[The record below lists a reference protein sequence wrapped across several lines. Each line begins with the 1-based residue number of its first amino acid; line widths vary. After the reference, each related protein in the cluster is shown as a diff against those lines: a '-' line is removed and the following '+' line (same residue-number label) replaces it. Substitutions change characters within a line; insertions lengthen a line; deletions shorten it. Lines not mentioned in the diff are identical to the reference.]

1 MIMPIKTGT
10 SWHTL
15 PIEEVQNQLGT
26 SSVGLSET
34 EALQRLSQ
42 YGPNR
47 LPSRK
52 TPPIGIIFLRQFLN
66 PLIYILL
73 IAGVVSLVIGENT
86 DAFFI
91 FGVIVFNAILGMI
104 QEWKA
109 EKSAASL
116 QSLLKITALVQREG
130 LKREMDAES
139 LVPGDLVFLESGMTV
154 PADIRLFETGNLAI
168 EEAVLTGESLASEKS
183 TLNIPMEDTPVS
195 ERSNIAYAG
204 TTVMVGR
211 ASGFV
216 VATGMQTEIG
226 QIAKSIAHAPATKTP
241 LIERM
246 ERFSKQISFA
256 YVAGCILLAAVAL
269 WQGMSGG
276 EVFLMAVALAV
287 SAIPEGLPV
296 ALTIVL
302 SIASQRMANRNVIV
316 RKLTAVEGLGSCT
329 CIASDKTGTLTLNR
343 QTVRKIS
350 LGNGRRFLVS
360 GEGYQGE
367 GKVQRENGEP
377 LSSGEKEMLL
387 PLAQAGVL
395 CNEATLRQENGQW
408 VYQGDAVDVALLAL
422 GLKMGVAAET
432 VRHTWNI
439 VGQVPYESEKRY
451 AAIFYRKA
459 DSHEGVVKGALETIL
474 PLCTQIKNENQAR
487 PIDHSQ
493 IEQEA
498 LHLAQEGYRVI
509 AVAQGSMKSEQ
520 DAEKPLDID
529 QFETLSLLGLV
540 GLIDPLRPE
549 AKEAAQT
556 CKQAGI
562 KVVIITGDHPD
573 TAFAIAKELGTV
585 TDRAEVIT
593 GTQLAEIDSPESPA
607 FMETVQG
614 GKVFARVTP
623 LQKLHIVEALRRL
636 GHYVAVTGDGVND
649 APALK
654 AANIGVAMGS
664 GTDVAKNTASIVV
677 ADDNFA
683 SIVAGVEEGRFAYDN
698 VRKVVYLLIS
708 TGISEVVLFALALIV
723 NMPLPLLA
731 VQLLWLNLVTDGI
744 QDFALAFE
752 GGEPGALARPP
763 RSPKEGIFN
772 RQMIEQTVLAGSV
785 MGLVAFGAWAGW
797 QWVGRSEFEAR
808 NLTLLLMVLLE
819 NFHVFNCRSE
829 NISTFKVP
837 LSKNIYIVMAAV
849 AAQALHIGSMHIPFM
864 QKILQIGPIRPY
876 EWFCHLLLGATVL
889 LAMEG
894 YKLMRN
900 RKQSSTSENSAIV

>member
-1 MIMPIKTGT
+1 MIAGFV
-10 SWHTL
+10 S
-15 PIEEVQNQLGT
+15 
-26 SSVGLSET
+26 
-34 EALQRLSQ
+34 
-42 YGPNR
+42 
-47 LPSRK
+47 
-52 TPPIGIIFLRQFLN
+52 
-66 PLIYILL
+66 LL
-73 IAGVVSLVIGENT
+73 IGETT
-86 DAFFI
+86 DAIFI
-91 FGVIVFNAILGMI
+91 FGVIVFNAILGMF

-116 QSLLKITALVQREG
+116 QSLLKITAQVQRDGIKQE
-130 LKREMDAES
+130 KDAEN
-139 LVPGDLVFLESGMTV
+139 LVPGDLVYLESGMTV
-154 PADIRLFETGNLAI
+154 PADIRLFETSNLAI

-195 ERSNIAYAG
+195 ERRNMAYAG
-204 TTVMVGR
+204 TTVMIGR

-216 VATGMQTEIG
+216 VATGLHTEIG
-226 QIAKSIAHAPATKTP
+226 KIAKSIAHAPTTKTP

-246 ERFSKQISFA
+246 ERFSKQISVA
-256 YVAGCILLAAVAL
+256 YVIGCVILAMIALA
-269 WQGMSGG
+269 QGMPGG

-302 SIASQRMANRNVIV
+302 SIASQRMSKRNVIV

-350 LGNGRRFLVS
+350 MGNGQRFLVT

-367 GKVQRENGEP
+367 GEVQREDGSPVSPPEH
-377 LSSGEKEMLL
+377 EMLL
-387 PLAQAGVL
+387 TLAQAGAL
-395 CNEATLRQENGQW
+395 CNEATLRKEEDQW
-408 VYQGDAVDVALLAL
+408 IHQGDAVDLALLAL
-422 GLKMGVAAET
+422 GLKMDLNAEAY
-432 VRHTWNI
+432 RCEWRI

-451 AAIFYRKA
+451 AAIFYRKTG
-459 DSHEGVVKGALETIL
+459 SIEGVVKGALETIL
-474 PLCTQIKNENQAR
+474 PLCTHVGTGNQAK
-487 PIDHSQ
+487 PIDRAQ
-493 IEQEA
+493 VEQEA
-498 LHLAQEGYRVI
+498 LRLAQEGYRVI
-509 AVAQGSMKSEQ
+509 AIAQGALKTDQ
-520 DAEKPLDID
+520 PLLGPLDID
-529 QFETLSLLGLV
+529 QFNTLSLLGLV

-549 AKEAAQT
+549 AKEAVNT
-556 CKQAGI
+556 CKHAGI
-562 KVVIITGDHPD
+562 KVLMITGDHPD
-573 TAFAIAKELGTV
+573 TAFAISRELGTV
-585 TDRAEVIT
+585 KDREEVVT
-593 GTQLAEIDSPESPA
+593 GTQLETLTSPESPA
-607 FMETVQG
+607 FMETVQKA
-614 GKVFARVTP
+614 KVFARVTP

-683 SIVAGVEEGRFAYDN
+683 SLVAGVEEGRFAYDN

-763 RSPKEGIFN
+763 RNPKEGIFN
-772 RQMIEQTVLAGSV
+772 RQMIQQTVLAGST
-785 MGLVAFGAWAGW
+785 MGLVAFIAWAGW
-797 QWVGRSEFEAR
+797 QWAGKSEFEAR
-808 NLTLLLMVLLE
+808 NLTLLLMVILE

-829 NISTFKVP
+829 DVSVFKISLRRNILIPISALAAQGLHIWAMYNPLMQKVLQVEPVP
-837 LSKNIYIVMAAV
+837 LSEWIHHFAV
-849 AAQALHIGSMHIPFM
+849 AAI
-864 QKILQIGPIRPY
+864 IL
-876 EWFCHLLLGATVL
+876 LV
-889 LAMEG
+889 MEA
-894 YKLMRN
+894 YKYLRHRN
-900 RKQSSTSENSAIV
+900 RNQTVRTAF